1 MRIVRYLA
9 QEGDIHYAAEEPGG
23 RCFDLA
29 GDIYHTLGVKDRGAG
44 IVKLRAPVERRV
56 LLCIGLNYR
65 DHAQEQ
71 GSALPRWPMLFI
83 KSPNCLN
90 HPGDPITIPTHLAS
104 AEVDYEGE
112 LAVVIGRN
120 CKNVRRAAALDHV
133 LGYTIPHD
141 VTPRDFQKK
150 FVAAHFCPG
159 KSS

>member
-29 GDIYHTLGVKDRGAG
+29 GDIYHTFEVTNRESRM
-44 IVKLRAPVERRV
+44 VKLLAPVEPRV

-71 GSALPRWPMLFI
+71 GSALPWWPMLFI

-90 HPGDPITIPTHLAS
+90 HPGDAITIPTHLSS
-104 AEVDYEGE
+104 AEVDYGGHM
-112 LAVVIGRN
+112 AVVFGR
-120 CKNVRRAAALDHV
+120 KWD
-133 LGYTIPHD
+133 D
-141 VTPRDFQKK
+141 VT
-150 FVAAHFCPG
+150 
-159 KSS
+159 